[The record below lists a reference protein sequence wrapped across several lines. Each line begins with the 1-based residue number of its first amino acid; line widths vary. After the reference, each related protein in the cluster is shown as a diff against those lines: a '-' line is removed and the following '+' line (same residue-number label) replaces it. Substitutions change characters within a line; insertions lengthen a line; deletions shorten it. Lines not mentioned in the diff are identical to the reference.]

1 MAIWLTVVSRDHSV
15 PACTA
20 PALMILFWADIK
32 AKQLGTLSPSA
43 SDYTARV
50 RVGKEEHK
58 SWLRLVWDMLI
69 VIDALGLVLLGTGFS
84 LFLLP
89 FTLYATAKDQWRNRE
104 CRQSSSGW
112 RREDRVLNQSLCS
125 LAYRH
130 ARCRRCHPDCV
141 YPLGGALIVSLCA
154 DYHGF
159 LMLPTSDSS
168 TSPPTRSCRSASGT
182 APS

>member
-50 RVGKEEHK
+50 RVGKEERK

-141 YPLGGALIVSLCA
+141 YPLGGALIQICTHHRATLIRRFRSCTSL
-154 DYHGF
+154 
-159 LMLPTSDSS
+159 T
-168 TSPPTRSCRSASGT
+168 TRSCRSASGT
-182 APS
+182 VAS

>member
-1 MAIWLTVVSRDHSV
+1 MT
-15 PACTA
+15 

-32 AKQLGTLSPSA
+32 AKELGTLSLAA

-50 RVGKEEHK
+50 PAGKEERK

-141 YPLGGALIVSLCA
+141 YPLGGALIKICTHHRAILIQRFRSCTSL
-154 DYHGF
+154 
-159 LMLPTSDSS
+159 T
-168 TSPPTRSCRSASGT
+168 TRSCRSASGT
-182 APS
+182 VAS